1 MKKFSALRLCFLV
14 FLPAGLALS
23 NANAQAP
30 DSWPNKQVRVVVPY
44 VAGAMGDVV
53 ARRLTEGLR
62 NELGQAVL
70 VENRPGAGGN
80 IGTQYVEQSA
90 ADGYTILL
98 AATNNFTINQFL
110 YKDLGFDPIKRLDAI
125 TVLVDVP
132 SVIFLPAS
140 IPVNSFR
147 EFVNYAKANQGKINY
162 GSPGSGTTPHISAES
177 INKSFGLGMTH
188 IPYKGAS
195 QAVAALLAGDIQ
207 FYLSGA
213 GLGAPHVKSGKLRA
227 IAVSSKSRLDVFPD
241 IPTFNEAGLGAI
253 NASNWWGVAV
263 PAGTPRAIGEKIRHA
278 LCKVMSEPSSKA
290 AMTQMGNVPVCNSTM
305 DAQKQFAEEAL
316 GWQRNLPGLNIKV
329 D

>member
-1 MKKFSALRLCFLV
+1 MKKLLAKCLSLVCLLPVVWHGLHASAQS
-14 FLPAGLALS
+14 A
-23 NANAQAP
+23 
-30 DSWPNKQVRVVVPY
+30 DTWPSKQVRVVVPY

-53 ARRLTEGLR
+53 ARRLSEGLR
-62 NELGQAVL
+62 SEWGQPVL

-80 IGTQYVEQSA
+80 IGTQHVEQST

-110 YKDLGFDPIKRLDAI
+110 YKDLGLDPIKKLDAI

-132 SVIFLPAS
+132 SVIFIPATL
-140 IPVNSFR
+140 PVNNFR
-147 EFVNYAKANQGKINY
+147 EFVNYAKANPGKLNY

-177 INKSFGLGMTH
+177 INKMFGLGMTH
-188 IPYKGAS
+188 VPYKGAS

-207 FYLSGA
+207 FYLVGA

-241 IPTFNEAGLGAI
+241 IPTFNEAGLGGI
-253 NASNWWGVAV
+253 NAANWWGVAV
-263 PAGTPRAIGEKIRHA
+263 PAGTPRAVAEKIHHA
-278 LCKVMSEPSSKA
+278 FCKVMSEPANKT
-290 AMTQMGNVPVCNSTM
+290 AMAQMGNIPLCNAM
-305 DAQKQFAEEAL
+305 ADAQKQMADEAL
-316 GWQRNLPGLNIKV
+316 GWQRNLPGLNIKI

>member
-1 MKKFSALRLCFLV
+1 MKISSALRFCFLV
-14 FLPAGLALS
+14 LFPAALAFS
-23 NANAQAP
+23 NANAQST
-30 DSWPNKQVRVVVPY
+30 DSWPNKQIRIVVPY

-132 SVIFLPAS
+132 SVIFVPAT

-207 FYLSGA
+207 FYLAGA

-253 NASNWWGVAV
+253 NAANWWGVAV
-263 PAGTPRAIGEKIRHA
+263 PSGTPRAIGEKIRHA
-278 LCKVMSEPSSKA
+278 FCKVMSEPSSKA
-290 AMTQMGNVPVCNSTM
+290 AMTQMGSVPFCNSTM

-316 GWQRNLPGLNIKV
+316 GWQNNLPGLNIKV

>member
-1 MKKFSALRLCFLV
+1 MKKLSIKRLGFLCL
-14 FLPAGLALS
+14 LPACLLLL
-23 NANAQAP
+23 NANAQSP
-30 DSWPNKQVRVVVPY
+30 DSWPNKQVRIVVPY
-44 VAGAMGDVV
+44 VAGAMGDIV

-62 NELGQAVL
+62 NELGQTVF

-110 YKDLGFDPIKRLDAI
+110 YKDLAFDPIKKFDAI

-132 SVIFLPAS
+132 SVIFIPAT
-140 IPVNSFR
+140 IPVNGFR

-207 FYLSGA
+207 FYLAGA

-227 IAVSSKSRLDVFPD
+227 IAVSSKSRLDIFPD
-241 IPTFNEAGLGAI
+241 IPTFNEAGLGGI

-263 PAGTPRAIGEKIRHA
+263 PAGTPRGISEKIQNA
-278 LCKVMSEPSSKA
+278 FCKVMSETTNKT
-290 AMTQMGNVPVCNSTM
+290 AMAQMGNISVCNSM
-305 DAQKQFAEEAL
+305 LDAQKQFSEEAL
-316 GWQRNLPGLNIKV
+316 SWQRNLPGLNIKI

>member
-1 MKKFSALRLCFLV
+1 VKKLLAKCLSLVCLLPVVWHGLHASAQS
-14 FLPAGLALS
+14 A
-23 NANAQAP
+23 
-30 DSWPNKQVRVVVPY
+30 DTWPSKQVRVVVPY

-53 ARRLTEGLR
+53 ARRLSEGLR
-62 NELGQAVL
+62 SEWGQPVL

-80 IGTQYVEQSA
+80 IGTQHVEQST

-110 YKDLGFDPIKRLDAI
+110 YKDLGLDPIKKLDAI

-132 SVIFLPAS
+132 SVIFIPATL
-140 IPVNSFR
+140 PVNSLR
-147 EFVNYAKANQGKINY
+147 EFVNYAKANPGKLNY

-177 INKSFGLGMTH
+177 INKMFGLGMTH
-188 IPYKGAS
+188 VPYKGAS

-207 FYLSGA
+207 FYLVGA

-241 IPTFNEAGLGAI
+241 IPTFNEAGLGSI
-253 NASNWWGVAV
+253 NAANWWGVAV
-263 PAGTPRAIGEKIRHA
+263 PAGTPRAVAEKIHHA
-278 LCKVMSEPSSKA
+278 FCKVMSEPANKT
-290 AMTQMGNVPVCNSTM
+290 AMAQMGNIPLCNAM
-305 DAQKQFAEEAL
+305 ADAQKQMADEAL
-316 GWQRNLPGLNIKV
+316 GWQRNLPGLNIKI

>member
-1 MKKFSALRLCFLV
+1 MKISSALRFCFLV
-14 FLPAGLALS
+14 LFPAALAFS
-23 NANAQAP
+23 NANAQST
-30 DSWPNKQVRVVVPY
+30 DSWPNKQIRIVVPY

-132 SVIFLPAS
+132 SVIFVPAT

-207 FYLSGA
+207 FYLAGA

-253 NASNWWGVAV
+253 NAANWWGVAV
-263 PAGTPRAIGEKIRHA
+263 PSGTPRAIGEKIRHA
-278 LCKVMSEPSSKA
+278 FCKVMSEPSSKA
-290 AMTQMGNVPVCNSTM
+290 AMTQMGNVPLCNSTM

-316 GWQRNLPGLNIKV
+316 GWQFTWTEHQG
-329 D
+329 

>member
-1 MKKFSALRLCFLV
+1 MSQLFIKGLGIFCVLLVAWRMPHASAQ
-14 FLPAGLALS
+14 S
-23 NANAQAP
+23 T
-30 DSWPNKQVRVVVPY
+30 DTWPSKQVRVVVPY

-53 ARRLTEGLR
+53 ARRLSEGLR
-62 NELGQAVL
+62 SEWGQPVL

-80 IGTQYVEQSA
+80 IGTQHVEQST

-110 YKDLGFDPIKRLDAI
+110 YKDLGLDPIKKLDAI

-132 SVIFLPAS
+132 SVIFIPATL
-140 IPVNSFR
+140 PVNSLR
-147 EFVNYAKANQGKINY
+147 EFVNYAKANPGKLNY

-177 INKSFGLGMTH
+177 INKMFGLGMTH
-188 IPYKGAS
+188 VPYKGAS

-207 FYLSGA
+207 FYLVGA

-241 IPTFNEAGLGAI
+241 IPTFNEAGLGSI
-253 NASNWWGVAV
+253 NAANWWGVAV
-263 PAGTPRAIGEKIRHA
+263 PAGTPRAVAEKIHHA
-278 LCKVMSEPSSKA
+278 FCKVMSEPANKT
-290 AMTQMGNVPVCNSTM
+290 AMAQMGNIPLCNAM
-305 DAQKQFAEEAL
+305 ADAQKQMADEAL
-316 GWQRNLPGLNIKV
+316 GWQRNLPGLNIKI

>member
-1 MKKFSALRLCFLV
+1 MKISSALRLC
-14 FLPAGLALS
+14 LPCFFAAGLAIS
-23 NANAQAP
+23 NTNAQAP
-30 DSWPNKQVRVVVPY
+30 DSWPNKQVRIVVPY

-53 ARRLTEGLR
+53 ARRLSDGLR

-80 IGTQYVEQSA
+80 IGTQHVEQSA

-132 SVIFLPAS
+132 SVIFVPAS

-207 FYLSGA
+207 FYLAGA
-213 GLGAPHVKSGKLRA
+213 GLGAPYVKSGKLKA

-263 PAGTPRAIGEKIRHA
+263 PAGTPRAIGEKIRNA

-316 GWQRNLPGLNIKV
+316 SWQRNLPGLNIKV

>member
-1 MKKFSALRLCFLV
+1 MKISSALRFCFLV
-14 FLPAGLALS
+14 LFPAALAFS
-23 NANAQAP
+23 NANAQST
-30 DSWPNKQVRVVVPY
+30 DSWPNKQIRIVVPY

-132 SVIFLPAS
+132 SVIFVPAT

-207 FYLSGA
+207 FYLAGA

-253 NASNWWGVAV
+253 NAANWWGVAV
-263 PAGTPRAIGEKIRHA
+263 PSGTPRAIGEKIRHA
-278 LCKVMSEPSSKA
+278 FCKVMSEPSSKA
-290 AMTQMGNVPVCNSTM
+290 AMTQMGNVPLCNSTM

-316 GWQRNLPGLNIKV
+316 GWQNNLPGLNIKV

>member
-1 MKKFSALRLCFLV
+1 MKISSALRFCFLV
-14 FLPAGLALS
+14 LFPAALAFS
-23 NANAQAP
+23 NANAQST
-30 DSWPNKQVRVVVPY
+30 DSWPNKQIRIVVPY

-132 SVIFLPAS
+132 SVIFVPAT

-147 EFVNYAKANQGKINY
+147 EFVN
-162 GSPGSGTTPHISAES
+162 
-177 INKSFGLGMTH
+177 
-188 IPYKGAS
+188 
-195 QAVAALLAGDIQ
+195 
-207 FYLSGA
+207 
-213 GLGAPHVKSGKLRA
+213 
-227 IAVSSKSRLDVFPD
+227 
-241 IPTFNEAGLGAI
+241 
-253 NASNWWGVAV
+253 
-263 PAGTPRAIGEKIRHA
+263 
-278 LCKVMSEPSSKA
+278 
-290 AMTQMGNVPVCNSTM
+290 
-305 DAQKQFAEEAL
+305 
-316 GWQRNLPGLNIKV
+316 
-329 D
+329 

>member
-1 MKKFSALRLCFLV
+1 MKISSALRLC
-14 FLPAGLALS
+14 LPFFFAAGLAIS
-23 NANAQAP
+23 NANAQSP
-30 DSWPNKQVRVVVPY
+30 ESWPNKQVRIVVPY

-80 IGTQYVEQSA
+80 IGTQHVEQSA

-132 SVIFLPAS
+132 SVIFVPAS
-140 IPVNSFR
+140 LPVNSFR

-177 INKSFGLGMTH
+177 INKSFGL
-188 IPYKGAS
+188 
-195 QAVAALLAGDIQ
+195 
-207 FYLSGA
+207 
-213 GLGAPHVKSGKLRA
+213 
-227 IAVSSKSRLDVFPD
+227 
-241 IPTFNEAGLGAI
+241 
-253 NASNWWGVAV
+253 
-263 PAGTPRAIGEKIRHA
+263 
-278 LCKVMSEPSSKA
+278 
-290 AMTQMGNVPVCNSTM
+290 
-305 DAQKQFAEEAL
+305 
-316 GWQRNLPGLNIKV
+316 
-329 D
+329 

>member
-1 MKKFSALRLCFLV
+1 MKLSSTLRLCFLV
-14 FLPAGLALS
+14 LLPSALTFS
-23 NANAQAP
+23 NANAQSP
-30 DSWPNKQVRVVVPY
+30 DSWPSKQVRIVVPY

-80 IGTQYVEQSA
+80 IGTQHVEQSA

-132 SVIFLPAS
+132 SVIFVPAS

-147 EFVNYAKANQGKINY
+147 EFINYAKANQGKINY

-207 FYLSGA
+207 FYLAGA
-213 GLGAPHVKSGKLRA
+213 GLGGPHVKSGKLRA

-263 PAGTPRAIGEKIRHA
+263 PAGTPRAIGEKIRNA
-278 LCKVMSEPSSKA
+278 LCTVMSETSSKE

-305 DAQKQFAEEAL
+305 DAKKQFAEEAL
-316 GWQRNLPGLNIKV
+316 SWQRNLPGLNIKV

>member
-1 MKKFSALRLCFLV
+1 MKISSTLRLCFLV
-14 FLPAGLALS
+14 LLPSALTFS
-23 NANAQAP
+23 NANAQSP
-30 DSWPNKQVRVVVPY
+30 DSWPSKQVRIVVPY

-80 IGTQYVEQSA
+80 IGTQHVEQSA

-132 SVIFLPAS
+132 SVIFVPAS

-147 EFVNYAKANQGKINY
+147 EFINYAKANQGKINY

-207 FYLSGA
+207 FYLAGA
-213 GLGAPHVKSGKLRA
+213 GLGGPHVKSGKLRA
-227 IAVSSKSRLDVFPD
+227 IAVSSKSRLDAFPD

-263 PAGTPRAIGEKIRHA
+263 PAGTPRAIGEKIRNA
-278 LCKVMSEPSSKA
+278 LCTVMSETSSKE

-305 DAQKQFAEEAL
+305 DAKKQFAEEAL
-316 GWQRNLPGLNIKV
+316 SWQRNLPGLNIKV

>member
-1 MKKFSALRLCFLV
+1 MKISSALRFCFLV
-14 FLPAGLALS
+14 LFPAVLAFS
-23 NANAQAP
+23 NANAQST
-30 DSWPNKQVRVVVPY
+30 DSWPNKQIRIVVPY

-80 IGTQYVEQSA
+80 IGTKYVEQSA

-132 SVIFLPAS
+132 SVIFVPAT

-207 FYLSGA
+207 FYLAGA

-253 NASNWWGVAV
+253 NAANWWGVAV
-263 PAGTPRAIGEKIRHA
+263 PSGTPRAIGEKIRHA
-278 LCKVMSEPSSKA
+278 FCKVMSEPSSKA
-290 AMTQMGNVPVCNSTM
+290 AMTQMGNVPLCNSTM

-316 GWQRNLPGLNIKV
+316 GWQSTLPGLNIKV

>member
-1 MKKFSALRLCFLV
+1 MKISSALRFCFLV
-14 FLPAGLALS
+14 LFPAALAFS
-23 NANAQAP
+23 NANAQSS
-30 DSWPNKQVRVVVPY
+30 DSWPNKQIRIVVPY

-132 SVIFLPAS
+132 SVIFVPAT

-207 FYLSGA
+207 FYLAGA

-253 NASNWWGVAV
+253 NAANWWGVAV
-263 PAGTPRAIGEKIRHA
+263 PSGTPRAIGEKIRHA
-278 LCKVMSEPSSKA
+278 FCKVMSEPSSKA
-290 AMTQMGNVPVCNSTM
+290 AMTQMGNVPLCNSTM

-316 GWQRNLPGLNIKV
+316 GWQNNLPGLNIKV

>member
-1 MKKFSALRLCFLV
+1 MKISSALRFCFLV
-14 FLPAGLALS
+14 LFPAALAFS
-23 NANAQAP
+23 NANAQST
-30 DSWPNKQVRVVVPY
+30 DSWPNKQIRIVVPY

-132 SVIFLPAS
+132 SVIFVPAT

-207 FYLSGA
+207 FYLAGA

-227 IAVSSKSRLDVFPD
+227 IAVSSKSRLDVLPD

-253 NASNWWGVAV
+253 NAANWWGVAV
-263 PAGTPRAIGEKIRHA
+263 PSGTPRAIGEKIRHA
-278 LCKVMSEPSSKA
+278 FCKVMSEPSSKA
-290 AMTQMGNVPVCNSTM
+290 AMTQMGNVPLCNSTM

-316 GWQRNLPGLNIKV
+316 GWQNNLPGLNIKV